1 MGGWFHSMG
10 WGVSTYIF
18 PRDAHMTLEKREK
31 MLGSGLSS
39 LNENHMQESEK
50 KREERR
56 RGQCVTKASL

>member
-18 PRDAHMTLEKREK
+18 PWDAHMTLEKREK
-31 MLGSGLSS
+31 MLGYGLSS

-50 KREERR
+50 KKKGGEEE
-56 RGQCVTKASL
+56 GTMCD